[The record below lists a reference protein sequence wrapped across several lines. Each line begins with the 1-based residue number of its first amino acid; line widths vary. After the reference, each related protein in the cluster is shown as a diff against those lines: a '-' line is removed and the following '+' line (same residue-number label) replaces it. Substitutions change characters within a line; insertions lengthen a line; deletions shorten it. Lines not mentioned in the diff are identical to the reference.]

1 MSYIPITIGI
11 VTFKERKEIVQKLI
25 KDIRLHEGDDF
36 DILLMINGNNEEEVD
51 NDYRTDMLTFCSNI
65 KKCYPFFFPE
75 FKSLSKLWNNIV
87 IFSKTEYNFII
98 CDDVIYNN
106 PNILKTVKKVIDETK
121 LEMFK
126 INNEFSHFVLTKN
139 ILHKIGYFDERLLS
153 HGEEDADM
161 IYRYQDYTK
170 KGFANVNIA
179 GIYNDARYDLK
190 NKHSENHIH
199 NKPIVNRKIAELMY
213 KEDQNGMSI
222 MGGALI
228 KKQWENIQQY
238 PYELFINK
246 NKHNIK
252 KFTTLDIS
260 YE

>member
-1 MSYIPITIGI
+1 MSDIPITIGI

-25 KDIRLHEGDDF
+25 KNIRLHEGDDF

-106 PNILKTVKKVIDETK
+106 HNILKTVKKVIDETK

-139 ILHKIGYFDERLLS
+139 ILHKIGYFDERLLAY
-153 HGEEDADM
+153 GEEDADM

-179 GIYNDARYDLK
+179 GIYNGARYDLK
-190 NKHSENHIH
+190 NKFTENHIH
-199 NKPIVNRKIAELMY
+199 NKPTVNRKIAELKY
-213 KEDQNGMSI
+213 KNDQNGMSI
-222 MGGALI
+222 MGGSPI
-228 KKQWENIQQY
+228 KNQWQDTQQY
-238 PYELFINK
+238 PYELFVLK

-252 KFTTLDIS
+252 KFTSLDLS

>member
-1 MSYIPITIGI
+1 MDNIPISIGI

-36 DILLMINGNNEEEVD
+36 DILLMINGNNEEEMD
-51 NDYRTDMLTFCSNI
+51 DDYRTEMLTFCSNI

-106 PNILKTVKKVIDETK
+106 PNILKIIKKIIDETK
-121 LEMFK
+121 TEMFK

-139 ILHKIGYFDERLLS
+139 ILHKIGYFDERLLAY
-153 HGEEDADM
+153 GEEDADM
-161 IYRYQDYTK
+161 IYRYQEYTK
-170 KGFANVNIA
+170 QGFANVSLP
-179 GIYNDARYDLK
+179 GIYNGARYDLK

-222 MGGALI
+222 MGGPLI